1 MAEEEVQNDDGSSE
15 EIEQGAY
22 DLLKSRLESQAVEL
36 KKKVDALNTK
46 RAELFG
52 GRELTV
58 LGTERIRTENN
69 CLPVDITSVGDLL
82 MLGYN
87 LTLITKVFWVNMEI
101 LFQLMSKQLHLL

>member
-1 MAEEEVQNDDGSSE
+1 MAEEELPQEGEGATD

-22 DLLKSRLESQAVEL
+22 DLLKTRLEGQAVEL
-36 KKKVDALNTK
+36 KKKVDALNKK

-69 CLPVDITSVGDLL
+69 CLPVDITAVGDLL
-82 MLGYN
+82 LLGYN
-87 LTLITKVFWVNMEI
+87 VDLVRAEKTPSVCSAQI
-101 LFQLMSKQLHLL
+101 